1 MKKANKTYES
11 KFSKEGSPKH
21 DIHNE
26 NLIGKQNGS
35 LDATVKDKI
44 NNKYSGKKWFF
55 IEHFKSISVQIDIC
69 LFF

>member
-11 KFSKEGSPKH
+11 KFSKEDSPKH

-35 LDATVKDKI
+35 FDGTVKDKI
-44 NNKYSGKKWFF
+44 NNKFSEKK
-55 IEHFKSISVQIDIC
+55 
-69 LFF
+69 